1 VVLKEGGMM
10 RKISL
15 AVVVVLAMTLPLL
28 AQGYFEVTQGTTK
41 VAVVPFSGTKTAQ
54 DFYDYDSGQS
64 RSRNPLGEANTAV
77 LFLYRE
83 PAGQL
88 YLFFILGKAEA
99 GTGGNARFTIKNI
112 PIGANFVLK
121 DDSFYFPILPE
132 LNDTYTPTNGDYQ
145 VMWTWTDGRT
155 DGGVFGPL
163 GEEFDLTVV
172 PEALSGVQRIVFK
185 YGDINKPTRVE
196 LNTVD
201 PIEIKGMRN
210 QPPVAKLGVSPAAP
224 RARQEVLFDASGSY
238 DPDGKIVEYRWDFDG
253 DGKIDLTATEAK
265 VRYTYLAEGNYVVGL
280 TVVDNT
286 GVSTTIT
293 YPVTVSGAPAEV
305 KREIS
310 TTHALP
316 GSIFRVIITIKAYQD
331 LIGVG
336 LDEDPP
342 ANWEVIPIQNAGAVF
357 NRPYVQWVFM
367 DTIRAGTERVIVY
380 DLKVPTADQLASI
393 RLPQQFCITGILQ
406 AKVPDLTLQVEGET
420 CVIVDSCLT
429 ILDAVAHLIPPEKP
443 GDQDRLDLRLSET
456 ITVDQLNRVAE
467 LWRTGQP
474 VPGTC
479 GEQLDLEKIKLI
491 AAYAYSC
498 TPVDEPLP
506 SYPAANVKARRT
518 ILYPIPCEAVV
529 IGFYDS
535 MGNAIGNKFTVK
547 VEIET
552 DRDVIGVGLDEDLPV
567 GWRVTPIQNDGFIY
581 KPGVDQWVLLD
592 VLKPGRPKTIIYEV
606 TVPPNIQ
613 VKKPLPGPCPVRD
626 FQTVVG
632 RVDTG
637 LPCQVIDVT
646 GQSKVELSDCL
657 SVLAAIAKWDVAKD
671 AIDLTLS
678 DKITFPQ
685 VQRAIAFWL
694 EGSRVPRT
702 CDPGIVDFELMK
714 TIVAY
719 WLTGTPIC
727 EPLPGQVPS
736 ICEGR

>member
-1 VVLKEGGMM
+1 MM

-15 AVVVVLAMTLPLL
+15 IAAVALGLTVPLF
-28 AQGYFEVTQGTTK
+28 AQQGYFEIIQGATK
-41 VAVVPFSGTKTAQ
+41 VAVTPFAGAKSAEE
-54 DFYDYDSGQS
+54 FYDYDSGQS

-112 PIGANFVLK
+112 PIGANFVVR
-121 DDSFYFPILPE
+121 DDGFYFPLFPE

-145 VMWTWTDGRT
+145 VLWTWTDGRT

-163 GEEFDLTVV
+163 GEEFELTVV
-172 PEALSGVQRIVFK
+172 PETLSGVQRIVFK
-185 YGDINKPTRVE
+185 HGAIDRPNRVE
-196 LNTVD
+196 LNTID
-201 PIEIKGMRN
+201 PIVIKGMRN
-210 QPPVAKLGVSPAAP
+210 QPPVARLVVSPAAP

-238 DPDGKIVEYRWDFDG
+238 DPDGTIAEYRWDFDG
-253 DGKIDLTATEAK
+253 DGKIDLTTTEAQ
-265 VRYTYLAEGNYVVGL
+265 VRYTYVAGGNFTVAL

-286 GVSTTIT
+286 GVFSTIT
-293 YPVTVSGAPAEV
+293 YPLYVSPITVTVT
-305 KREIS
+305 REIS

-316 GSIFRVIITIKAYQD
+316 GTIFRVTVTIKTDQD

-380 DLKVPTADQLASI
+380 DLKVPPVEQLAAL
-393 RLPQQFCITGILQ
+393 RLPQQFCITGLFQ
-406 AKVPDLTLQVEGET
+406 SKVPDIALEVAGES
-420 CVIVDSCLT
+420 CIIVDTCLPA
-429 ILDAVAHLIPPEKP
+429 LQAVAHLIPPERP

-456 ITVDQLNRVAE
+456 ITVDQVLRVAE
-467 LWRTGQP
+467 LWRTDQP
-474 VPGTC
+474 LPGTC
-479 GEQLDLEKIKLI
+479 GERLDLEQLKLV

-506 SYPAANVKARRT
+506 EYPRATVTAKRT

-529 IGFYDS
+529 LGFHDS
-535 MGNAIGNKFTVK
+535 MGNALGNKFTVK
-547 VEIET
+547 VEIST

-581 KPGVDQWVLLD
+581 KPGVDQWVLMDILR
-592 VLKPGRPKTIIYEV
+592 PGRPKTIIYEV
-606 TVPPNIQ
+606 TVPPTIQ
-613 VKKPLPGPCPVRD
+613 VKKPLPGPCPMYD

-637 LPCQVIDVT
+637 LPCVEVEVT
-646 GQSKVELSDCL
+646 GATKVELSDCL
-657 SVLAAIAKWDVAKD
+657 SVLAAIAKWDVYRD
-671 AIDLTLS
+671 TIDLTLS
-678 DKITFPQ
+678 DKITLPQ

-714 TIVAY
+714 TIIAY
-719 WLTGTPIC
+719 WLTGIPIC
-727 EPLPGQVPS
+727 EPLPGQPPS
-736 ICEGR
+736 ICAGR

>member
-1 VVLKEGGMM
+1 MM

-210 QPPVAKLGVSPAAP
+210 QPPVAKLVVSPAAP

-238 DPDGKIVEYRWDFDG
+238 DPDGTIKEYRWDFDG
-253 DGKIDLTATEAK
+253 DGKIDLTSTEPK
-265 VRYTYLAEGNYVVGL
+265 VRYTYVTGGNFTVGL

-293 YPVTVSGAPAEV
+293 YPLYVSPITVQVT
-305 KREIS
+305 REIS

-316 GSIFRVIITIKAYQD
+316 GSVFRVTVKIKTDQD

-380 DLKVPTADQLASI
+380 DLKVPTADQLASV
-393 RLPQQFCITGILQ
+393 RLPQQFCITGVLQ

>member
-1 VVLKEGGMM
+1 M

-210 QPPVAKLGVSPAAP
+210 QPPVAKLVVSPAAP

-238 DPDGKIVEYRWDFDG
+238 DPDGTIKEYRWDFDG
-253 DGKIDLTATEAK
+253 DGKIDLTSTEPK
-265 VRYTYLAEGNYVVGL
+265 VRYTYVTGGNFTVGL

-293 YPVTVSGAPAEV
+293 YPLYVSPITVQVT
-305 KREIS
+305 REIS

-316 GSIFRVIITIKAYQD
+316 GSVFRVTVKIKTDQD

-380 DLKVPTADQLASI
+380 DLKVPTADQLASV
-393 RLPQQFCITGILQ
+393 RLPQQFCITGVLQ

-474 VPGTC
+474 IPGT
-479 GEQLDLEKIKLI
+479 
-491 AAYAYSC
+491 
-498 TPVDEPLP
+498 
-506 SYPAANVKARRT
+506 
-518 ILYPIPCEAVV
+518 
-529 IGFYDS
+529 
-535 MGNAIGNKFTVK
+535 
-547 VEIET
+547 
-552 DRDVIGVGLDEDLPV
+552 
-567 GWRVTPIQNDGFIY
+567 
-581 KPGVDQWVLLD
+581 
-592 VLKPGRPKTIIYEV
+592 
-606 TVPPNIQ
+606 
-613 VKKPLPGPCPVRD
+613 
-626 FQTVVG
+626 
-632 RVDTG
+632 
-637 LPCQVIDVT
+637 
-646 GQSKVELSDCL
+646 
-657 SVLAAIAKWDVAKD
+657 
-671 AIDLTLS
+671 
-678 DKITFPQ
+678 
-685 VQRAIAFWL
+685 
-694 EGSRVPRT
+694 
-702 CDPGIVDFELMK
+702 
-714 TIVAY
+714 
-719 WLTGTPIC
+719 
-727 EPLPGQVPS
+727 
-736 ICEGR
+736 